1 MSDLIAPDLGRLAP
15 ERAEVRTAL
24 VLSKAAVSPFIGDAG
39 TFIIDEDVDEVEVTL
54 DVDPLTLLTDVTF
67 FIGEI
72 VSRSPLLVTYPATS
86 SCICLTIKLK
96 SVVSISSSS
105 PGEDI
110 ISFVR
115 LRGDGV
121 VTNLESEV
129 EVDAGTVP
137 RG

>member
-24 VLSKAAVSPFIGDAG
+24 VLSKAAVSPFIGDVG

-54 DVDPLTLLTDVTF
+54 DVDPLTLLTDATF
-67 FIGEI
+67 FIGETG
-72 VSRSPLLVTYPATS
+72 SRSPLSYPATS

-110 ISFVR
+110 INFVR
-115 LRGDGV
+115 LCGDGV
-121 VTNLESEV
+121 VANLESEV